1 LSAAVRRT
9 WLRLGAAAG
18 VGALAG
24 AGGLWWRGASENRL
38 HDATA
43 NVWLASFPRPGGGDE
58 LAMATLRGRP
68 LVLNFWGTW
77 CPPCV
82 KEMPELDRFAREFGP
97 RGCNVVGLAV
107 DNVKPVQEFLKR
119 TPVSYPVA
127 MAGFA
132 GSELARKLGN
142 NQGGLPFTVLF
153 GADGFIAERR
163 LGETHFAELV
173 AWARK
178 ISP

>member
-1 LSAAVRRT
+1 MKAPARRT

-18 VGALAG
+18 VGALAA
-24 AGGLWWRGASENRL
+24 AGGLWWRNASENRL

-43 NVWLASFPRPGGGDE
+43 NLWLAAFPTPDGGE
-58 LAMATLRGRP
+58 LAMPTLRGRP

-97 RGCNVVGLAV
+97 RGWNVVGLAV
-107 DNVKPVQEFLKR
+107 DNLKPVQEFLKR
-119 TPVSYPVA
+119 TPVSYPLA

-132 GSELARKLGN
+132 GSELARHLGN
-142 NQGGLPFTVLF
+142 TQGGLPFTVLF
-153 GADGFIAERR
+153 GSDGYIAERR
-163 LGETHFAELV
+163 LGETHFGELA
-173 AWARK
+173 AWARR
-178 ISP
+178 IAP